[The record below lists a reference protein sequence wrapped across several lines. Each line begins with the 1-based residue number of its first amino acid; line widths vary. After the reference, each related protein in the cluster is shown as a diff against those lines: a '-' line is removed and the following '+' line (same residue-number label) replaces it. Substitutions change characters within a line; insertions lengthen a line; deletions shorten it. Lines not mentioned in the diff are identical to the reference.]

1 MSNPEKVRLKDMTYK
16 DRNEYKYYRR
26 LLGDL
31 QIYGI
36 YCLEDM
42 AKDRVECLEAKY
54 RNED

>member
-31 QIYGI
+31 QIYGV
-36 YCLEDM
+36 YYLEDM